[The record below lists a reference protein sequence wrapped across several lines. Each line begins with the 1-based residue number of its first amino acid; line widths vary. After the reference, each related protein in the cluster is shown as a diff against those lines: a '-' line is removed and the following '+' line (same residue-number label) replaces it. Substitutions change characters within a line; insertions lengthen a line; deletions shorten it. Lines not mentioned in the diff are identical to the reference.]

1 MNVIIYILM
10 ILLNLINYA
19 FLANL
24 YYENFN
30 QFDKLSSNSI
40 FVSNFL
46 IALFNFNF
54 LLNIFL

>member
-1 MNVIIYILM
+1 M

-40 FVSNFL
+40 FVSN
-46 IALFNFNF
+46 INIYIYI
-54 LLNIFL
+54 LLT